1 MANITLTPAI
11 INALAAFNALSREE
25 QADFTQAIIAMSGR
39 ATVSAPAASAP
50 VQEAPQT
57 KVRDTTPKE
66 CIDTEVHVASIG
78 KGHIKFF
85 TVGEDGK
92 EGGVA
97 VRYMSC
103 VKQLI
108 KADGYLVEYDKSFE
122 REDVYKKDWT
132 DPKTGVTHKAG
143 THKCGA
149 YVLGK
154 PDKEDKFKALAQ
166 ATVSKWVKAHE
177 VILVSADEA
186 KAADDARI
194 ERNSK
199 HNARKGGKA

>member
-25 QADFTQAIIAMSGR
+25 QADFTQAIIAMSGC
-39 ATVSAPAASAP
+39 ATVSAPTSAP
-50 VQEAPQT
+50 VAPTQSAEQT
-57 KVRDTTPKE
+57 KVCDTTPKE
-66 CIDTEVHVASIG
+66 CIDTEVHVECLG
-78 KGHIKFF
+78 KGHIRFF

-103 VKQLI
+103 VKGILGE
-108 KADGYLVEYDKSFE
+108 DGYEVEYDKTFE
-122 REDVYKKDWT
+122 RAEVYKRDWT
-132 DPKTGVTHKAG
+132 DPKTGETHKAG
-143 THKCGA
+143 THKHGA
-149 YVLGK
+149 YMLKKG
-154 PDKEDKFKALAQ
+154 DKALAQ

-177 VILVSADEA
+177 VILVSADAA

-194 ERNSK
+194 ERNAK
-199 HNARKGGKA
+199 RNARKGGKA